1 LEDVYED
8 EEKRRKMIKK
18 SIIKLGVDSLL
29 QVNTI
34 NI

>member
-8 EEKRRKMIKK
+8 EEKGRKKIKK

-29 QVNTI
+29 QVHALNL
-34 NI
+34 

>member
-8 EEKRRKMIKK
+8 EEKRRKMIKT